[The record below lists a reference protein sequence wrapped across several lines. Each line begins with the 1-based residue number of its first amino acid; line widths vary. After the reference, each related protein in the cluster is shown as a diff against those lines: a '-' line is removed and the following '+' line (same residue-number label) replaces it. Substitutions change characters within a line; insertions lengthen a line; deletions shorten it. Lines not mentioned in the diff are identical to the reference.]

1 MPATGGKAYM
11 LVLDDIKELATTEE
25 YRYVIKF

>member
-11 LVLDDIKELATTEE
+11 LLLEDIIDLAESDE
-25 YRYVIKF
+25 YRLVQS